1 MQRHKQANVQYMNK
15 CQFDIMN
22 HLSNYRISYS
32 FVFLQLCGKPSLP

>member
-15 CQFDIMN
+15 CQFGIMN

-32 FVFLQLCGKPSLP
+32 FVFLQLGVKPSLP